1 MNAVLQYAIDHQ
13 PKARN
18 LLYTCYGVAV
28 DDVEDVA
35 QTVLLAILKADPEPL
50 NPKAYWSMA
59 VRSAAMGYH
68 QYPLRKP
75 VERLTSDGIPDAR
88 QDPETAIECR
98 EEIRRVW
105 DQAKR
110 GERRAIV
117 EILTNPARL
126 RDTTKVRMS
135 ELRRRLAATA

>member
-68 QYPLRKP
+68 RYRRPRS
-75 VERLTSDGIPDAR
+75 VEPMPEDGISDAR
-88 QDPETAIECR
+88 QDPETAVECR
-98 EEIRRVW
+98 EEIRRAW
-105 DQAKR
+105 A
-110 GERRAIV
+110 EA
-117 EILTNPARL
+117 
-126 RDTTKVRMS
+126 
-135 ELRRRLAATA
+135 